1 MCVVSHGDEPITI
14 SWSLKGD
21 IVSSSPSLSTTMIGA
36 RTSLLMLSS
45 VDYIHSGE
53 YTCRATNDAG
63 SVTYSTELTVNGNL
77 IWSYRKAM
85 EIFEDFY
92 FYIV

>member
-21 IVSSSPSLSTTMIGA
+21 IVSSSPSLSTTMLGS
-36 RTSLLMLSS
+36 RTSVLMLSS

-53 YTCRATNDAG
+53 YTCRASNRAG
-63 SVTYSTELTVNGNL
+63 SVTYSTELTVNGN
-77 IWSYRKAM
+77 
-85 EIFEDFY
+85 
-92 FYIV
+92 